1 MAISVENLE
10 GLERKVVLSLAW
22 DKIRAE
28 VANRLKKQQ
37 KKARIDGF
45 RPGKAPMSMIEKYYG
60 YSIQNEVLNDT
71 AVDTFFRVAAEE
83 DLKVANLQSLEV
95 EENQEDKEVVK
106 IAAIYETF
114 PEIVIPDL
122 SDKEVQK
129 AVAEVTDAD
138 VEKTIEVLRKQRI
151 RYDYVERAAQNGD
164 RVIIDFEGKIEG
176 VVFDGGTATNYP
188 FVLGEKTMLPEF
200 EAGVIGMKENESKFV
215 SVDFPADYHGKDV
228 AGKTAVFNI
237 TVKSVAQS
245 ILPEVDEAFA
255 KTLGVASGDVAEMK
269 AEIKK
274 NIGREVKR
282 RTDSITKQNILN
294 VLLESV
300 PVEAPKKFV
309 ADQIEKL
316 REDTVSEWKNRGLDT
331 KGLGSLPDEIFA
343 DRAKNSVA
351 IGLIIGELDRQSD
364 GKLMPTTEQIRE
376 AVADYA
382 QNFEE
387 PNEVI
392 EWYMQNKDRRE
403 EFANVALE
411 NNLVDYVLGKVK
423 VVEKPMTF
431 DEVMY
436 GGAAPL

>member
-10 GLERKVVLSLAW
+10 GLERKIVLSLAW

-28 VANRLKKQQ
+28 VSNRLKKQQ

-45 RPGKAPMSMIEKYYG
+45 RPGRAPLSMIEKYYG
-60 YSIQNEVLNDT
+60 YSIQNDVLNDT
-71 AVDTFFRVAAEE
+71 AVDTFFRVAGEE
-83 DLKVANLQSLEV
+83 NLKVAALQSLEV
-95 EENQEDKEVVK
+95 EENQDDKEVVK

-151 RYDYVERAAQNGD
+151 SYNHVEREAKNGD

-176 VVFDGGTATNYP
+176 VAFDGGSATNYP
-188 FVLGEKTMLPEF
+188 FVLGEKTMMPEF
-200 EAGVIGMKENESKFV
+200 EAGIVGMKENESKFV
-215 SVDFPADYHGKDV
+215 SVEFPEDYHGKDV

-237 TVKSVAQS
+237 TVKSVAES
-245 ILPEVDEAFA
+245 ILPEVNESFA
-255 KTLGVASGDVAEMK
+255 KALGVASGDVAEMK

-282 RTDSITKQNILN
+282 RTDSITKQNVIN
-294 VLLESV
+294 VLLDNIV
-300 PVEAPKKFV
+300 FDVPKKLV
-309 ADQIEKL
+309 ADQIAHLK
-316 REDTVSEWKNRGLDT
+316 EDTVNEWKSRGLDT
-331 KGLGSLPDEIFA
+331 KGLGNLPDEIFT

-351 IGLIIGELDRQSD
+351 IGLIIGQLDRD
-364 GKLMPTTEQIRE
+364 LEGKLMPTDEQIRE
-376 AVADYA
+376 AVTDYA

-392 EWYMQNKDRRE
+392 EWYM
-403 EFANVALE
+403 
-411 NNLVDYVLGKVK
+411 NNAKQK
-423 VVEKPMTF
+423 E
-431 DEVMY
+431 
-436 GGAAPL
+436 

>member
-10 GLERKVVLSLAW
+10 GLERKIVLSLKW
-22 DKIRAE
+22 DDIRAE
-28 VANRLKKQQ
+28 VSKRLKKQQ

-60 YSIQNEVLNDT
+60 YSIQNDVLNDT
-71 AVDTFFRVAAEE
+71 AVNTFFRIADEE
-83 DLKVANLQSLEV
+83 KLQIAGLQNLEV
-95 EENQEDKEVVK
+95 LENQDDDSVVK

-114 PEIVIPDL
+114 PEITIPDL

-129 AVAEVTDAD
+129 VVAEVTDAD
-138 VEKTIEVLRKQRI
+138 VEKTVEVLRKQRI
-151 RYDYVERAAQNGD
+151 TFNHVEREAQDGD

-176 VVFDGGTATNYP
+176 VAFDGGSATNYP
-188 FVLGEKTMLPEF
+188 FVLGEKTMMPEF
-200 EAGVIGMKENESKFV
+200 EAGIVGMKENESKFV
-215 SVDFPADYHGKDV
+215 SVEFPEDYHGKDV

-237 TVKSVAQS
+237 TLKSVAEGV
-245 ILPEVDEAFA
+245 LPEVNDAFA

-282 RTDSITKQNILN
+282 RVDGMTKQNILN
-294 VLLESV
+294 VLAENISFDV
-300 PVEAPKKFV
+300 PKKLV
-309 ADQIEKL
+309 ADQIARLK
-316 REDTVSEWKNRGLDT
+316 EDTVAEWKNRGMDT
-331 KGLGSLPDEIFA
+331 KGLTDLPDEIFT
-343 DRAKNSVA
+343 DRAKRTVA
-351 IGLIIGELDRQSD
+351 LGLIVGELDRQME
-364 GKLMPTTEQIRE
+364 GKLMPNEDQIRA

-392 EWYMQNKDRRE
+392 EWYMKDRNRRS

-411 NNLVDYVLGKVK
+411 NNLVDLMLDKVK
-423 VVEKPMTF
+423 VVEKPMSF

-436 GGAAPL
+436 GGVSPV

>member
-10 GLERKVVLSLAW
+10 GLERKIVLSLAW
-22 DKIRAE
+22 EEIRAE

-45 RPGKAPMSMIEKYYG
+45 RPGRAPLSMIEKIYG
-60 YSIQNEVLNDT
+60 YSIQNDVLNDT
-71 AVDTFFRVAAEE
+71 AVDTFFRVAGEE
-83 DLKVANLQSLEV
+83 NLKVAALQSLEV
-95 EENQEDKEVVK
+95 EENQDDKEVVK
-106 IAAIYETF
+106 IAATYETF

-151 RYDYVERAAQNGD
+151 SYNHVEREAQNGD

-176 VVFDGGTATNYP
+176 VAFDGGSATNYP
-188 FVLGEKTMLPEF
+188 FVLGEKTMMPEF
-200 EAGVIGMKENESKFV
+200 EAGIVGMKENESKFV
-215 SVDFPADYHGKDV
+215 SVEFPEDYHGKDV

-237 TVKSVAQS
+237 TVKSVAES
-245 ILPEVDEAFA
+245 ILPEVNESFA
-255 KTLGVASGDVAEMK
+255 KALGVASGDVAEMK

-282 RTDSITKQNILN
+282 RTDSITKQNVIN
-294 VLLESV
+294 VLV
-300 PVEAPKKFV
+300 DNIVFDVPKKLV
-309 ADQIEKL
+309 ADQIAHLK
-316 REDTVSEWKNRGLDT
+316 EDTVNEWKSRGMDT
-331 KGLGSLPDEIFA
+331 KNLGNLPDEIFA
-343 DRAKNSVA
+343 DRAKRTVA
-351 IGLIIGELDRQSD
+351 IGLIIGELDRQCD
-364 GKLMPTTEQIRE
+364 GKLMPNEEQIRA

-387 PNEVI
+387 PDEVI
-392 EWYMQNKDRRE
+392 EWYMKDTQRRN

-411 NNLVDYVLGKVK
+411 NNLVDLVLGKVK
-423 VVEKPMTF
+423 VLEKPMTF